1 MGVRSIGLVLALC
14 LLSTVSVARGPDL
27 EYALTPQPTGG
38 GMELRV
44 DLWFQGDPSG
54 VTTLILPSHWAG
66 QDALFRGIRDLRGG
80 RGIRA
85 TDEEHLK
92 QVDHRPGARVHVRY
106 RLVQDTP
113 LDFSDPHRTHRPI
126 LTPEYLHVIGHGLF
140 AYPAM
145 DEEATR
151 RIRLRWRKLPDGWA
165 VADSFGA
172 GRHRQDLTASIEELR
187 HAIYVGGDFRLRRL
201 ELPGGEVAVALR
213 GDWPFQDADLFD
225 LVGGVVLVER
235 EFWDDFDFPY
245 YLITMIPTG
254 TTCCSFGGTTL
265 TDSFAMFIATDRG
278 IDLQLQHLLAHELLH
293 TWIGQRMRNVDT
305 EGEPEPSL
313 YWFSEGFTDH
323 YTRKLLLRAGL
334 IDEDT
339 FLEDLNGRLY
349 AYYTS
354 PVRNAPNARIVDD
367 YWNDRHVQQ
376 LPYQRGDLLAAL
388 WDAEIREVSDGE
400 RSLDHV
406 MHDLLRRADREGV
419 RTSRGLLRTVLS
431 AYLERD
437 VGPDLERYVD
447 EGETIPAAPLGR
459 GEDVTLVTLPMAPFV
474 LGFDF
479 GASREAGVVTGLDP
493 DGPAA
498 AAGLR
503 EGQKLAGFSIHWDD
517 AGQPVV
523 LFVEEDGEERRV
535 EYLPAGETIPVP
547 QYTRPHPSR

>member
-1 MGVRSIGLVLALC
+1 MCVRSIGLVLVLC
-14 LLSTVSVARGPDL
+14 LVSTVSVARAPDL
-27 EYALTPQPTGG
+27 EYALTPQATETGL
-38 GMELRV
+38 ELRV
-44 DLWFQGDPSG
+44 DLWFRGDPSG

-80 RGIRA
+80 RGIRN
-85 TDEEHLK
+85 TDEEHLR

-126 LTPEYLHVIGHGLF
+126 LTPAYFHVIGHGLF
-140 AYPAM
+140 VHPAL
-145 DEEATR
+145 DEAVPR
-151 RIRLRWRKLPDGWA
+151 RIRLRWRKLPDHWA
-165 VADSFGA
+165 LADSFGA
-172 GRHRQDLTASIEELR
+172 GKRRQELVASIEEIK

-201 ELPGGEVAVALR
+201 ELPGGEVVVALR
-213 GDWPFQDADLFD
+213 GDWPFEDADLFD
-225 LVGGVVLVER
+225 LVRGVVRVER
-235 EFWDDFDFPY
+235 EFWDDLDFPY

-305 EGEPEPSL
+305 DEEPEPSL

-323 YTRKLLLRAGL
+323 YTRDLLLRAEL

-349 AYYTS
+349 AYHTS
-354 PVRNAPNARIVDD
+354 PVRNAPNARIVED

-388 WDAEIREVSDGE
+388 WDAAIREVSKEE
-400 RSLDHV
+400 RSLDDV
-406 MHDLLRRADREGV
+406 MRELLRRADREGA
-419 RTSRGLLRTVLS
+419 RTSRESLRTVLS

-437 VGPDLERYVD
+437 AGPELERYVD
-447 EGETIPAAPLGR
+447 EGVTIPAVPLDL
-459 GEDVTLVTLPMAPFV
+459 GEDVALVTLPMAPFV

-479 GASREAGVVTGLDP
+479 DASREAGVVTGLDP
-493 DGPAA
+493 GGPAA

-503 EGQKLAGFSIHWDD
+503 EGQQLAGFSIHWDD

-523 LFVEEDGEERRV
+523 ILVEEDGEERRV
-535 EYLPAGETIPVP
+535 EYLPAGPTIPVP
-547 QYTRPHPSR
+547 QYARPHRSR